1 MFEPIPIYSY
11 LYSYKL
17 VNFSRDIN
25 IFKSTYINKMKFYQ
39 IYTRGKLAI
48 IFFFV
53 FLMES
58 NAQINLINNS
68 DSSSFSYFNG
78 TILDSKTKNE
88 LAFASISV
96 SGSNISTIS
105 NSEGKFLIKIPL
117 DKKDASLTISFLGY
131 KDKVVSIKDL
141 KQEKNIL
148 YLDPINMLLK
158 EVVVN
163 VFDANKLFLNVLNNR
178 SKNYGDSAIQ
188 MVGFYRE
195 SIKKRRSYVSVLE
208 SVIDIQK
215 MPYLSGAQDQVNIL
229 KGRKNADYTKID
241 TVNFK
246 LEGGVFSALYID
258 LVKDPS
264 VIFSDDVFELYNF
277 RFEDIT
283 QINDRQVLIISF
295 KQKSNIEDPDPL
307 YSGKLFIDAK
317 SLAIVS
323 AKFQLNVE
331 NKNKAGLIFTRKKP
345 NGVVIYPTEVTYKVD
360 YRLQNGKWIFSYSR
374 GDLSFKLNWDKRIFN
389 TIYNTTFELV
399 NTNWESKEGKSQFN
413 NQKLSPYVIMSDKIS
428 DVTDVDFWGNYNIIE
443 PEKSIESAIKKIKA
457 KNLKEL

>member
-1 MFEPIPIYSY
+1 
-11 LYSYKL
+11 
-17 VNFSRDIN
+17 
-25 IFKSTYINKMKFYQ
+25 MKFHQ